1 MEKEVQNFLT
11 SWKEGI
17 LNISKIYIDKGDYK
31 KEALKFIKNHYLFEI
46 ENVLFKPTLTKNIL
60 FRNDLNSAL
69 SYFIGG
75 SIPEDAGF
83 AIKPWKKIEISEINN
98 MFENNL
104 IITMG
109 VFKFT
114 SYNDNE
120 TTKVTFTFILKSNN
134 ERLMVKAH
142 HSSLVPI

>member
-1 MEKEVQNFLT
+1 
-11 SWKEGI
+11 
-17 LNISKIYIDKGDYK
+17 
-31 KEALKFIKNHYLFEI
+31 
-46 ENVLFKPTLTKNIL
+46 
-60 FRNDLNSAL
+60 
-69 SYFIGG
+69 
-75 SIPEDAGF
+75 
-83 AIKPWKKIEISEINN
+83 

-142 HSSLVPI
+142 HSSLISI